1 MYPLIEQYLSSGQS
15 QKDFCFM
22 HQIKVCTFQ
31 YWLGKYRSASSR
43 GGSVSSSGFVALE
56 VLDEHQESYALEIRE
71 VSGRHL
77 CFGKLPP
84 VRYLKALL
92 C

>member
-1 MYPLIEQYLSSGQS
+1 MYPVIEQYLSSGQS
-15 QKDFCFM
+15 QADFCVL

-31 YWLGKYRSASSR
+31 YWLSKYRSESKGSSIPR
-43 GGSVSSSGFVALE
+43 SGFVPLE
-56 VLDEHQESYALEIRE
+56 VVDEPQDSYALELRDG
-71 VSGRHL
+71 SGRYL
-77 CFGKLPP
+77 YFRELPP